1 MSELDRRRFL
11 TRSLTTL
18 GAAGAGA
25 GAIALSGSSAK
36 AAPAEDLQERVMRDG
51 LKELDV
57 RVPFDG
63 RYQSGILDAR
73 PAQAT
78 YLAMDAVAQNLDQ
91 LVEGLQAL
99 SQLARS
105 LTQGRYVGVAEVDDP
120 PPDSGILGAYDAPDS
135 AIVTVAF
142 GHTLFDDR
150 YGLARHKPAHLTKM
164 PQFQL
169 DEIDPAREGGDVL
182 LMIAANNR
190 DTVVHTVRELTR
202 TLAGN
207 FTPRWMLDGFTTAQR
222 DPDPHRS
229 PRNLF
234 AFRDGTGNPPVKD
247 AKMMNDLIWVQRGSG
262 EPSFAVDGT
271 YVVVRTIRMHV
282 EFWDR
287 VGMLEQEQMIGRDR
301 IVGAPLGGTHEFE
314 NPDYSNDPKGKR
326 VPLDAHIRLANP
338 RTHKTADERMI
349 RRGYNYH
356 RGIDEAGNIDCGLLF
371 TAFNQDPARQ
381 FVKVQK
387 RLENEPMTDYITPVG
402 GGYFFAPRGSRG
414 PNDWVGSALMKA

>member
-18 GAAGAGA
+18 GGAAAGAAAVAVGTP
-25 GAIALSGSSAK
+25 SAK
-36 AAPAEDLQERVMRDG
+36 AAPAANLQERAMRDG
-51 LKELDV
+51 LAELGV

-63 RYQSGILDAR
+63 RHQSGILDAR

-78 YLAMDAVAQNLDQ
+78 YVAMDAVARNRTELF
-91 LVEGLQAL
+91 EALQAL
-99 SQLARS
+99 SQLSRS
-105 LTQGRYVGVAEVDDP
+105 LTQGRYVGVSEVDDP

-135 AIVTVAF
+135 SIVTIAF
-142 GHTLFDDR
+142 GHMLFDDR
-150 YGLARHKPAHLTKM
+150 YGLARHKPRHLTKM

-169 DEIDPAREGGDVL
+169 DEIDPAREGGDL
-182 LMIAANNR
+182 LVMISAHNR

-229 PRNLF
+229 TRNLF

-247 AKMMNDLIWVQRGSG
+247 TKMMHDLIWVQRGSG

-301 IVGAPLGGTHEFE
+301 IVGAPLGGSHEFE
-314 NPDYSNDPKGKR
+314 NPDYSTDPKGKR

-338 RTHKTADERMI
+338 RTEKTADERMI

-356 RGIDEAGNIDCGLLF
+356 RGIDEAGNIDCGLVF

-414 PNDWVGSALMKA
+414 PNDWVGSALFKT

>member
-1 MSELDRRRFL
+1 MSQLDRRRFL

-25 GAIALSGSSAK
+25 GALALTSGSAS
-36 AAPAEDLQERVMRDG
+36 AAPAPDLQERVMHDG
-51 LKELDV
+51 LKELGM
-57 RVPFDG
+57 RIPFDG

-78 YLAMDAVAQNLDQ
+78 YVALDAVAGNQAELS
-91 LVEGLQAL
+91 EALQAL
-99 SQLARS
+99 SERARALS
-105 LTQGRYVGVAEVDDP
+105 QGEAVPVTEVDDP

-135 AIVTVAF
+135 TIVNISF
-142 GHTLFDDR
+142 GHTLFDGR
-150 YGLARHKPAHLTKM
+150 YGLARHKPRRLIEM
-164 PQFQL
+164 PQFHL
-169 DEIDPAREGGDVL
+169 DELDPTRTGGDLL

-229 PRNLF
+229 TRNLF

-247 AKMMNDLIWVQRGSG
+247 TKMMDDLIWVQRGAG
-262 EPSFAVDGT
+262 EPDFAIGGT
-271 YVVVRTIRMHV
+271 YVIVRAIRMHV

-314 NPDYSNDPKGKR
+314 NPDYPSDPKGKR
-326 VPLDAHIRLANP
+326 IPLDAHIRLANP
-338 RTHKTADERMI
+338 RTERTADERMI
-349 RRGYNYH
+349 RRGYNFH
-356 RGIDEAGNIDCGLLF
+356 RGVDEAGNIDSGLLF
-371 TAFNQDPARQ
+371 TAFNQDPERQ

-387 RLENEPMTDYITPVG
+387 RLEAEPMTDYITPVG
-402 GGYFFAPRGSRG
+402 GGYFFAPRGSRSAT
-414 PNDWVGSALMKA
+414 DWVGSGLFQA

>member
-1 MSELDRRRFL
+1 MSQLDRRRFL

-25 GAIALSGSSAK
+25 GALALTSGSAA
-36 AAPAEDLQERVMRDG
+36 AAPAPDLRERVMHDG
-51 LKELDV
+51 LKELGM

-78 YLAMDAVAQNLDQ
+78 YVALDAVAGNQAELS
-91 LVEGLQAL
+91 EALQAL
-99 SQLARS
+99 SQRARALS
-105 LTQGRYVGVAEVDDP
+105 QGEAVPVTEVDDP

-135 AIVTVAF
+135 TIVNISF
-142 GHTLFDDR
+142 GHTLFDGR
-150 YGLARHKPAHLTKM
+150 YGLARHKPRRLTEM
-164 PQFQL
+164 PQFHL
-169 DEIDPAREGGDVL
+169 DELDPARTGGDLL

-229 PRNLF
+229 TRNLF

-247 AKMMNDLIWVQRGSG
+247 TKMMDDLIWVQRGAG
-262 EPSFAVDGT
+262 EPDFAIGGT
-271 YVVVRTIRMHV
+271 YVVVRAIRMHV

-314 NPDYSNDPKGKR
+314 NPDYPSDPKGKR
-326 VPLDAHIRLANP
+326 IPLDAHIRLANP
-338 RTHKTADERMI
+338 RTERTADERMI
-349 RRGYNYH
+349 RRGYNFH
-356 RGIDEAGNIDCGLLF
+356 RGVDEAGNIDSGLLF
-371 TAFNQDPARQ
+371 TAFNQDPERQ
-381 FVKVQK
+381 FVKVQT
-387 RLENEPMTDYITPVG
+387 RLEAEPMTDYITPVG
-402 GGYFFAPRGSRG
+402 GGYFFAPRASASAT
-414 PNDWVGSALMKA
+414 DWVGSGLFPA

>member
-1 MSELDRRRFL
+1 MTQLDRRRFL

-25 GAIALSGSSAK
+25 GAVALSTGSAA
-36 AAPAEDLQERVMRDG
+36 AAPSADLQQRVMRDG
-51 LKELDV
+51 LAELTL

-63 RYQSGILDAR
+63 RHQSGIIDAR
-73 PAQAT
+73 PEQAT
-78 YLAMDAVAQNLDQ
+78 YVALDAVADNRTQ
-91 LVEGLQAL
+91 LAEALQAL
-99 SQLARS
+99 SELSRS

-120 PPDSGILGAYDAPDS
+120 PPDSGILGAFDAPDS
-135 AIVTVAF
+135 LIVTIAF
-142 GHTLFDDR
+142 GHSLFDDR
-150 YGLARHKPAHLTKM
+150 YGLARHKPLKLTKM

-169 DEIDPAREGGDVL
+169 DEIDPTREGGDML

-190 DTVVHTVRELTR
+190 DTVVHTVREATR

-229 PRNLF
+229 TRNLF
-234 AFRDGTGNPPVKD
+234 AFRDGTGNPPVSD
-247 AKMMNDLIWVQRGSG
+247 AKMMNELVWVQPGSG
-262 EPSFAVDGT
+262 EPSSCVGGT
-271 YVVVRTIRMHV
+271 YVVVRAIRMHV

-301 IVGAPLGGTHEFE
+301 IVGAPLGGTREFE
-314 NPDYSNDPKGKR
+314 NPDYATDPKGKR

-338 RTHKTADERMI
+338 RTEKTADERMI

-371 TAFNQDPARQ
+371 TAFNQDPSRQ
-381 FVKVQK
+381 FVKVQR

-402 GGYFFAPRGSRG
+402 GGYFFAPRGSRNA
-414 PNDWVGSALMKA
+414 NDFVGSALLKA

>member
-1 MSELDRRRFL
+1 MSQLDRRRFL

-25 GAIALSGSSAK
+25 GTLALTGGSAA
-36 AAPAEDLQERVMRDG
+36 AAPAPDLQERVMRDG
-51 LKELDV
+51 LKELSM

-78 YLAMDAVAQNLDQ
+78 YVALDAVAGNQTELF
-91 LVEGLQAL
+91 EALQAL
-99 SQLARS
+99 SQRARALS
-105 LTQGRYVGVAEVDDP
+105 QGEAVPVTEVDDP

-135 AIVTVAF
+135 TIVNISF
-142 GHTLFDDR
+142 GHTLFDGR
-150 YGLARHKPAHLTKM
+150 YGLARHRPRRLTEM

-169 DEIDPAREGGDVL
+169 DELDPTRTGGDLL

-229 PRNLF
+229 TRNLF

-247 AKMMNDLIWVQRGSG
+247 ARMMENLIWVQRGAG
-262 EPSFAVDGT
+262 EPDFAIGGA
-271 YVVVRTIRMHV
+271 YVVVRAIRMHV

-287 VGMLEQEQMIGRDR
+287 VGMLEQEQMIGRNR
-301 IVGAPLGGTHEFE
+301 VVGAPLGGTHEFE
-314 NPDYSNDPKGKR
+314 DPDYKSDPKGKR

-338 RTHKTADERMI
+338 RTERTADERMI
-349 RRGYNYH
+349 RRGYNFH
-356 RGIDEAGNIDCGLLF
+356 RGVDEAGNIDSGLLF
-371 TAFNQDPARQ
+371 TAFNQNPERQ
-381 FVKVQK
+381 FAKVQK
-387 RLENEPMTDYITPVG
+387 RLEAEPMTDYITPVG

-414 PNDWVGSALMKA
+414 ATDWVGSGLSRA